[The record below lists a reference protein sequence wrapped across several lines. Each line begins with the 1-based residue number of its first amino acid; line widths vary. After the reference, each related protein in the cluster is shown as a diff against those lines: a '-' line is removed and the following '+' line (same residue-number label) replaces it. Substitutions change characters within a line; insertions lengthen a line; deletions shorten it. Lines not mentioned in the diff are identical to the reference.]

1 MVPVLEIMKVFIDPF
16 GKYLTCPD
24 TDVYRSYIPNYIYE
38 VPPYAVDFT
47 TLYNDIK
54 HRAV

>member
-24 TDVYRSYIPNYIYE
+24 TDVYRSYIPNYI
-38 VPPYAVDFT
+38 
-47 TLYNDIK
+47 
-54 HRAV
+54 